1 MFRMEADTTDLETAT
16 QRYADLIPDLI
27 DVLLLGVGKDGHIA
41 SLFPNNAAL
50 PLTDPGSFGVEKCYM
65 VAGYRIN
72 RKYFLIKFRICDLC
86 LRF

>member
-1 MFRMEADTTDLETAT
+1 MEADTTDLETVT

-41 SLFPNNAAL
+41 SLFPNNATL

-65 VAGYRIN
+65 VAECPIYTGT
-72 RKYFLIKFRICDLC
+72 K
-86 LRF
+86 